1 MSGTRLASKSDRVRG
16 VRLEC
21 KARHVYNFSSWWFQA
36 ASWWCFTKNSGHFR
50 NPHAKPKSRS
60 QSLRITKDGLVAVR
74 VRPGFEK
81 SYPLNHD
88 DHGKNPF
95 TPVLW
100 YKANAL
106 SIFAPLCYFLP
117 DVMSIIRTV
126 VLGTEYNLDQSSNQ
140 IFHGVVT
147 LGSMKESRIVQATIP
162 IKM

>member
-1 MSGTRLASKSDRVRG
+1 MFIISQVGGFKLPVGGVSPKTVDTSGIRTQNQS
-16 VRLEC
+16 
-21 KARHVYNFSSWWFQA
+21 H
-36 ASWWCFTKNSGHFR
+36 GH
-50 NPHAKPKSRS
+50 
-60 QSLRITKDGLVAVR
+60 SLCVALLLLKTPSNGLVAVR

-106 SIFAPLCYFLP
+106 SIFAPLCYFRP
-117 DVMSIIRTV
+117 IDVMSIIRTL